1 MSNELPTRIKDALF
15 VATHP
20 LLSVRAKVRQ
30 VFVAIEHEAP
40 PQGINLEEFPELSL
54 ADATRAMITA
64 GKKET
69 GGVPKNAWSK
79 TDQERMARGERPLGH
94 PEHPNI

>member
-1 MSNELPTRIKDALF
+1 MSSEIQTKIKDALF

-20 LLSVRAKVRQ
+20 LLSVKEGVRQ

-40 PQGINLEEFPELSL
+40 PQGITLEEFPELSL